1 MRCSHAHK
9 LIGDKLDGALS
20 SKDSERLREHLDK
33 CSDCLDLLK
42 DFQGIVEQA
51 KGLPKHEPSH
61 RVWTAVLDG
70 VRAFR
75 DNRVVRDICDDRVDR
90 VVRDI
95 RDDRVVRDIRDDRVD
110 RVAGPSPSAIKL
122 PKPKW
127 YETYIF
133 AGRAKYALAAA
144 LLLVV
149 VGGLVIGL
157 RPGKDMN
164 GLSEQ
169 ARFTLAKLEEAEKH
183 YKLAIQA
190 LSEAVGAQTTR
201 FDPLVV
207 AVFARNLYE
216 IDTAI
221 QACQAAVKNNPND
234 LSAREYLL
242 GAYKDKVNFL
252 DSLIDIRKASPS
264 PKAAGKKI

>member
-9 LIGDKLDGALS
+9 LIGDKLDGTLGL
-20 SKDSERLREHLDK
+20 KDGKRLQEHLNK
-33 CSDCLDLLK
+33 CPDCRDLLK
-42 DFQGIVEQA
+42 DFQGIAEQA
-51 KGLPKHEPSH
+51 KGLPKHEPSQ
-61 RVWTAVLDG
+61 RVWTGILDA

-75 DNRVVRDICDDRVDR
+75 DICDDQ
-90 VVRDI
+90 VV
-95 RDDRVVRDIRDDRVD
+95 VDDRVD
-110 RVAGPSPSAIKL
+110 RVAGPVPSPIKL

-149 VGGLVIGL
+149 AGGLVIGL
-157 RPGKDMN
+157 RPARNVN

-169 ARFTLAKLEEAEKH
+169 GRFTLSKLEEAEKH

-190 LSEAVGAQTTR
+190 LSEAVGAQPNR

-207 AVFARNLYE
+207 AVFARNLWE

-221 QACQAAVKNNPND
+221 QACQAAVTKNPND
-234 LSAREYLL
+234 LSAREFLL
-242 GAYKDKVNFL
+242 GTYKDKVNFL

>member
-20 SKDSERLREHLDK
+20 SKDSKRLREHLDK
-33 CSDCLDLLK
+33 CSDCRDLLK

-75 DNRVVRDICDDRVDR
+75 DICDDQ
-90 VVRDI
+90 VV
-95 RDDRVVRDIRDDRVD
+95 VDDRVD

-133 AGRAKYALAAA
+133 AGRAKYAWAAA

-157 RPGKDMN
+157 RPAKNMN
-164 GLSEQ
+164 GLTEQ
-169 ARFTLAKLEEAEKH
+169 DRFTLAKLEEAEKH
-183 YKLAIQA
+183 YRLAIQA
-190 LSEAVGAQTTR
+190 LSEAVGAQTNR

-221 QACQAAVKNNPND
+221 QACQAAVTKNPND

-242 GAYKDKVNFL
+242 GAYKNKVNFL
-252 DSLIDIRKASPS
+252 DSLIDIRKASAPA
-264 PKAAGKKI
+264 KVAGKKI

>member
-20 SKDSERLREHLDK
+20 SKDSKRLREHLDK
-33 CSDCLDLLK
+33 CSDCRDLLK

-70 VRAFR
+70 VRAVR
-75 DNRVVRDICDDRVDR
+75 DN
-90 VVRDI
+90 
-95 RDDRVVRDIRDDRVD
+95 

-133 AGRAKYALAAA
+133 AGRAKYAWAAA

-157 RPGKDMN
+157 RPAKNMN
-164 GLSEQ
+164 GLTEQ
-169 ARFTLAKLEEAEKH
+169 DRFTLAKLEEAEKH
-183 YKLAIQA
+183 YRLAIQA
-190 LSEAVGAQTTR
+190 LSEAVGAQTNR

-221 QACQAAVKNNPND
+221 QACQAAVTKNPND

-242 GAYKDKVNFL
+242 GAYKNKVNFL
-252 DSLIDIRKASPS
+252 DSLIDIRKASAPA
-264 PKAAGKKI
+264 KVAGKKI

>member
-9 LIGDKLDGALS
+9 LIGDKLDGTLGL
-20 SKDSERLREHLDK
+20 KDGERLQAHLNK
-33 CSDCLDLLK
+33 CPDCRDLLK
-42 DFQGIVEQA
+42 DFQGIAEQA

-61 RVWTAVLDG
+61 RVWTGILDA
-70 VRAFR
+70 VRAVRDVCDVR
-75 DNRVVRDICDDRVDR
+75 DN
-90 VVRDI
+90 
-95 RDDRVVRDIRDDRVD
+95 RVD
-110 RVAGPSPSAIKL
+110 RVAGPAPSAIKL

-127 YETYIF
+127 YEAYIF
-133 AGRAKYALAAA
+133 AGRTRYAWAAA

-149 VGGLVIGL
+149 AGALVIGL
-157 RPGKDMN
+157 RPARNVN

-169 ARFTLAKLEEAEKH
+169 GRFTLSKLEEAEKH

-190 LSEAVGAQTTR
+190 LSEAVGSQPNR

-207 AVFARNLYE
+207 AVFARNLWE

-221 QACQAAVKNNPND
+221 QACQAAVTKNPND
-234 LSAREYLL
+234 LSAREFLL

>member
-42 DFQGIVEQA
+42 DFQGIVDQA

-70 VRAFR
+70 VCA
-75 DNRVVRDICDDRVDR
+75 VRD
-90 VVRDI
+90 
-95 RDDRVVRDIRDDRVD
+95 D
-110 RVAGPSPSAIKL
+110 RVAGPSLSAIKL

-133 AGRAKYALAAA
+133 AGRAKYAWAAA

-149 VGGLVIGL
+149 AGGLVIGL
-157 RPGKDMN
+157 RPGKDMS
-164 GLSEQ
+164 GLTEQ
-169 ARFTLAKLEEAEKH
+169 DRFTLAKLEEAEKH

-190 LSEAVGAQTTR
+190 LSEAVGSQTNR

-207 AVFARNLYE
+207 AVFARNLFE

-221 QACQAAVKNNPND
+221 QACQSAVMKSPND
-234 LSAREYLL
+234 LSAREFLL
-242 GAYKDKVNFL
+242 GAYKDKVDFL
-252 DSLIDIRKASPS
+252 DSLIDIRKAAPS

>member
-9 LIGDKLDGALS
+9 LIGDKLDGALT

-33 CSDCLDLLK
+33 CSDCLELLK
-42 DFQGIVEQA
+42 DFQGIIEQA

-75 DNRVVRDICDDRVDR
+75 DNRVVRDN
-90 VVRDI
+90 
-95 RDDRVVRDIRDDRVD
+95 
-110 RVAGPSPSAIKL
+110 RVAGPSPSPIKL

-190 LSEAVGAQTTR
+190 LSEAVGSQTNR

-264 PKAAGKKI
+264 PKPAGKKI

>member
-9 LIGDKLDGALS
+9 LIGDKLDGTLGL
-20 SKDSERLREHLDK
+20 KDGERLQEHLNK
-33 CSDCLDLLK
+33 CSDCRDLLK

-51 KGLPKHEPSH
+51 KGLPKHEPSR
-61 RVWTAVLDG
+61 RVWTGILDG
-70 VRAFR
+70 VRAVR
-75 DNRVVRDICDDRVDR
+75 DNRV
-90 VVRDI
+90 
-95 RDDRVVRDIRDDRVD
+95 
-110 RVAGPSPSAIKL
+110 AGPAPSAIKL

-127 YETYIF
+127 YEAYIF
-133 AGRAKYALAAA
+133 ASRARYAWAAA

-149 VGGLVIGL
+149 VGGVVIGL
-157 RPGKDMN
+157 RPGKDLS
-164 GLSEQ
+164 GLTDQ
-169 ARFTLAKLEEAEKH
+169 DRFTLAKLEEAEKH

-190 LSEAVGAQTTR
+190 LSEAVGSQTNR

-221 QACQAAVKNNPND
+221 QACQAAVTKNPND

-242 GAYKDKVNFL
+242 GVYKDKVNFL

>member
-9 LIGDKLDGALS
+9 LIGDKLDGALNA
-20 SKDSERLREHLDK
+20 KDSKRLREHLDK
-33 CSDCLDLLK
+33 CSDCRDLLK
-42 DFQGIVEQA
+42 DFQSIVEQA

-70 VRAFR
+70 VR
-75 DNRVVRDICDDRVDR
+75 DNRVVRAF
-90 VVRDI
+90 RDN
-95 RDDRVVRDIRDDRVD
+95 RVD

-149 VGGLVIGL
+149 VGGVVIGL

-190 LSEAVGAQTTR
+190 LSEAVGSQTNR

-207 AVFARNLYE
+207 AVFARNLFE

-221 QACQAAVKNNPND
+221 QACQSAVTKSPND
-234 LSAREYLL
+234 FSAREYLL

>member
-20 SKDSERLREHLDK
+20 SKDSARLREHLDK
-33 CSDCLDLLK
+33 CSDCRDLLK

-75 DNRVVRDICDDRVDR
+75 DICDDQVVVDDRVARVVRDN
-90 VVRDI
+90 
-95 RDDRVVRDIRDDRVD
+95 

-149 VGGLVIGL
+149 VGGVVIGL

-183 YKLAIQA
+183 YKLAIRA
-190 LSEAVGAQTTR
+190 LSEAVGSQTNR

-264 PKAAGKKI
+264 AKPAGKKI

>member
-9 LIGDKLDGALS
+9 LIGDKLDGALNA
-20 SKDSERLREHLDK
+20 KDSERLREHLDK
-33 CSDCLDLLK
+33 CPDCRDLLK
-42 DFQGIVEQA
+42 DFQGIAEQA

-70 VRAFR
+70 VRA
-75 DNRVVRDICDDRVDR
+75 VGP
-90 VVRDI
+90 
-95 RDDRVVRDIRDDRVD
+95 
-110 RVAGPSPSAIKL
+110 APSPIRL

-127 YETYIF
+127 YETYVF
-133 AGRAKYALAAA
+133 VGRARYAWAAA

-149 VGGLVIGL
+149 VGGVVIGL
-157 RPGKDMN
+157 RPGKDLS
-164 GLSEQ
+164 GLTDQ
-169 ARFTLAKLEEAEKH
+169 DRFTLAKLEEAEKH
-183 YKLAIQA
+183 YRLAIQA
-190 LSEAVGAQTTR
+190 LSEAVGSQTNR

-221 QACQAAVKNNPND
+221 QACQAAVKENPND

-252 DSLIDIRKASPS
+252 DSLIDIRKVSPS

>member
-1 MRCSHAHK
+1 VTGVQTC
-9 LIGDKLDGALS
+9 ALPI
-20 SKDSERLREHLDK
+20 
-33 CSDCLDLLK
+33 
-42 DFQGIVEQA
+42 FQGIVEQA

-75 DNRVVRDICDDRVDR
+75 DICDDQVVVDDRVVRDNRVDR
-90 VVRDI
+90 VVRD
-95 RDDRVVRDIRDDRVD
+95 D
-110 RVAGPSPSAIKL
+110 RVAGPSPSPIKL

-190 LSEAVGAQTTR
+190 LSEAVGAQTNR

-242 GAYKDKVNFL
+242 GAYKDKVDFL